1 MAWSTQNICA
11 NSPLSILR
19 PLLPPPVLSPLDPAP
34 CHARSH
40 SRPPHPGMMGVVVE
54 VVLEVRPHTPIIS
67 RGYTTYTKTGAEAVK
82 AVLKARGRCDA
93 LFAILVP
100 DRGYVY
106 LETRTKVGMGF
117 KIRLWVGFTVQ
128 ECRLWWSR
136 SGWFGPMCVGASPD
150 VRCRCAWFLV
160 VWQHGVSP
168 EKLVGHEVVREGLGR
183 SGVCFCGGY
192 TGQTA
197 NACRA
202 PAVVMACAEQPS
214 YSYRTH
220 TTHP

>member
-1 MAWSTQNICA
+1 
-11 NSPLSILR
+11 
-19 PLLPPPVLSPLDPAP
+19 
-34 CHARSH
+34 
-40 SRPPHPGMMGVVVE
+40 MMGVVVE

-67 RGYTTYTKTGAEAVK
+67 RGYTTFTKTGAEAVK

-117 KIRLWVGFTVQ
+117 RIRLWVGFTVQ

-183 SGVCFCGGY
+183 SGVCFWVGTQVKQQMHAGLLLSSWLA
-192 TGQTA
+192 QNSHHTA
-197 NACRA
+197 IALTPHTPKCCKVPTACSKYQQGRCA
-202 PAVVMACAEQPS
+202 PRFGCLS
-214 YSYRTH
+214 LS
-220 TTHP
+220 